1 MSKSLQGRKGLICL
15 IKPFCCLCENQSFRC
30 KLKHHFKARAKERL
44 VEFISLL
51 WQCEQETLL
60 ISTIGFFDSP
70 FYLLEGEALKFCD
83 FFIRILRILMI
94 HSLRVLSPSSIL
106 YISKLGRSESMPLF
120 LGLPKLKIIIVEN
133 LKDILYHDNILMLII
148 AGSGSFKIRNP
159 CQMGRR

>member
-1 MSKSLQGRKGLICL
+1 M
-15 IKPFCCLCENQSFRC
+15 
-30 KLKHHFKARAKERL
+30 
-44 VEFISLL
+44 
-51 WQCEQETLL
+51 

-70 FYLLEGEALKFCD
+70 FYLLEGEAVKFCD